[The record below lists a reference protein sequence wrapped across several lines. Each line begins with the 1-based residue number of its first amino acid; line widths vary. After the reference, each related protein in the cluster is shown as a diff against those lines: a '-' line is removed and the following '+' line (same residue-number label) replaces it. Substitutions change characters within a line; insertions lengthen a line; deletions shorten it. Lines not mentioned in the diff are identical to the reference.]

1 MDNYIS
7 PEPQTE
13 DHLKTDGK
21 SFPAKQFLNT
31 CRGNVGIECTK
42 MMEKDECNKDMII
55 LDKI

>member
-31 CRGNVGIECTK
+31 CRGNVGIECK
-42 MMEKDECNKDMII
+42 MQEMQVSNVK
-55 LDKI
+55 